1 MTLETIIIILAVAAA
16 LVLTALILL
25 IRSAKNL
32 RRMNLDLDK
41 DWLEIKLLM
50 KQRNN
55 EMPRLVQ
62 TCRSYMPG
70 EKEAFQLISEARN
83 FYQRAASIAAQAQA
97 DALMSQ
103 AVQKLSS
110 EAERFPDLR
119 SNHTFRQIREQL
131 KEIEER
137 IAERG
142 DLFNQDTE
150 MFNARL
156 AHIPGRWVR
165 GMAKAQP
172 RTLFTISGPPPASGR
187 P

>member
-1 MTLETIIIILAVAAA
+1 MTLETIIIILAIAVAV
-16 LVLTALILL
+16 VLTALILL

-41 DWLEIKLLM
+41 DWLEIQLLM

-55 EMPRLVQ
+55 EMPRLIQ

-70 EKEAFQLISEARN
+70 EKEAFRLISEARN
-83 FYQRAASIAAQAQA
+83 SYQKAASTTAQAQA
-97 DALMSQ
+97 DAMMTQ
-103 AVQKLSS
+103 ALQKLSS
-110 EAERFPDLR
+110 EAERFPELR

-137 IAERG
+137 ITERG

-172 RTLFTISGPPPASGR
+172 RPFFEISRSSDASR
-187 P
+187 HP